1 MNPIHKLPID
11 PYQEACVE
19 AANRGVMTARV
30 LIEKGTYVANI
41 HPWLEPVLSHSNEA
55 QLEKPINLIN
65 DNNLLTELAQ
75 SISDVIQFPVNT
87 IFAHSL
93 GVLASA
99 MSKSFSFEYGSGV
112 KPVNLYMVT
121 AQPPSS
127 GKSGV
132 NDILTEPVHI
142 AFEEINK
149 AAIVERK
156 KIMIRIGAIKAEIK
170 NATTE
175 AERFALEDQRT
186 EQYELLA
193 KHVVYTYAVDD
204 ATPEGTAKMA
214 LAQKGVFN
222 IISAEADAINVILG
236 GVYSDKPNFGVFL
249 KGWDYERHQVARS
262 GDGILAGHLNGCVA
276 VIAQDESIKTIL
288 AAGEKG
294 RGISERFLIVREPTK
309 LGTRK
314 FVGGRKIDP
323 VIISQYHSLIHNIV
337 RDAGT
342 TLKFSDKAMDLIND
356 YRLKVEPEMGDE
368 GKYGNN
374 MMRGFIGKVD
384 KQVLKIA
391 SILHV
396 ADEWQEGGTK
406 SSKVNIST
414 VRRALNIFK
423 AIAESYI
430 SAADELGYTGDE
442 SEYKKIEEKL
452 TDYMQKNKAIITLSQ
467 LRDNIKNV
475 KPFTGT
481 PRLSKKL
488 TEILL
493 PVAEQN
499 GLCVVHNGKI
509 YINPHLKG

>member
-99 MSKSFSFEYGSGV
+99 MSKSFSFEYGSGL

-132 NDILTEPVHI
+132 NDILTEPVHL
-142 AFEEINK
+142 AFESINK
-149 AAIVERK
+149 TAIVERK
-156 KIMIRIGAIKAEIK
+156 KLMIRIGNIKREMK
-170 NATTE
+170 NAETE
-175 AERFALEDQRT
+175 AQKFALEDERT
-186 EQYELLA
+186 EVNELLA
-193 KHVVYTYAVDD
+193 KQTVYTYAVDD

-214 LAQKGVFN
+214 LNQRGVFN

-236 GVYSDKPNFGVFL
+236 GVYSEKPNYAVFL

-262 GDGILAGHLNGCVA
+262 TQEIMAGHLNGCVA

-323 VIISQYHSLIHNIV
+323 VIVAKYHKLIHNIV
-337 RDAGT
+337 RERAV
-342 TLKFSDKAMDLIND
+342 TLKIPDKGIDLINK
-356 YRLKVEPEMGDE
+356 YRLEVEPEMGDE

-391 SILHV
+391 CILH
-396 ADEWQEGGTK
+396 AAKEWQEGEGRNTR
-406 SSKVNIST
+406 VST
-414 VRRALNIFK
+414 STIRKALDIFK